1 MSSDPQAVAATL
13 NSLIQ
18 VCLDGELG
26 YRTAAAQIHNTKL
39 HIVLSDNAL
48 RRAEFAKQLRAE
60 VERLGANPPSHS
72 GSMAAS
78 LHRGWIALRSAATYG
93 DAKTIIAAC
102 ETGERSALTAYEAA
116 VRSSLPAQTR
126 EVVEAQ
132 WRAVD
137 QACQQL
143 RHINTEISAGKSY
156 AETD

>member
-1 MSSDPQAVAATL
+1 MSSDPHATAATL
-13 NSLIQ
+13 NKLIE

-26 YRTAAAQIHNTKL
+26 YRTAASHIQNTKL

-60 VERLGANPPSHS
+60 VERLGSNPSHS
-72 GSMAAS
+72 GSVAAS
-78 LHRGWIALRSAATYG
+78 LHRGWIALRSAVTHG

-102 ETGERSALTAYEAA
+102 ETGESSALAAYEAA
-116 VRSSLPAQTR
+116 VKTDLPAHTR
-126 EVVEAQ
+126 DVVETQ
-132 WRAVD
+132 WRALD

-143 RHINTEISAGKSY
+143 RHINAEIAAGKIY

>member
-1 MSSDPQAVAATL
+1 MNSDSQAAAETL
-13 NSLIQ
+13 NRLIE

-26 YRTAAAQIHNTKL
+26 YRTAASHIQNTKL
-39 HIVLSDNAL
+39 HIVLSDNAI

-60 VERLGANPPSHS
+60 VERLGGHS
-72 GSMAAS
+72 GHAGSVAAS
-78 LHRGWIALRSAATYG
+78 LHRGWIALRSAVTHG

-102 ETGERSALTAYEAA
+102 ETGEDSALAAYQAA
-116 VRSSLPAQTR
+116 VKSNLPAPTR
-126 EVVEAQ
+126 DLVEAH

-143 RHINTEISAGKSY
+143 RHINSEIAAGKIY